1 MRHIA
6 KNGGGP
12 IHIFTERCLQP
23 LRFFGRSR
31 KKRRVMIMDRFEET
45 RFLRQKAQQ
54 LREIATF
61 RRRAFPLSLMAVA
74 EELDRRAD
82 DIESGA

>member
-1 MRHIA
+1 
-6 KNGGGP
+6 
-12 IHIFTERCLQP
+12 
-23 LRFFGRSR
+23 
-31 KKRRVMIMDRFEET
+31 MIMDRFEET